1 MKDFI
6 FTLPHVNAILNTTSG
21 LFLIAGFVFI
31 RRRQIAAHR
40 KSMLAAFSA
49 STVFL
54 ISYVLYH
61 SLLAYYLGQ
70 GPTKF
75 TGEGFIRPVYFVILL
90 SHTVLAIAVVPFV
103 LITLFRG
110 LKRQDEKHRRI
121 ARWTFP
127 LWLYVSITGVLVYL
141 FLYHFFPARS

>member
-6 FTLPHVNAILNTTSG
+6 FTLPHVNALLNTTSG
-21 LFLIAGFVFI
+21 VFLIAGFFFI
-31 RRRQIAAHR
+31 RRRRISAHRASMIAA
-40 KSMLAAFSA
+40 FVA

-75 TGEGFIRPVYFVILL
+75 KGEGFIRPVYFTILIT
-90 SHTVLAIAVVPFV
+90 HTILAIAIVPFI
-103 LITLFRG
+103 LITLFRALRG
-110 LKRQDEKHRRI
+110 RFEKHRRI
-121 ARWTFP
+121 ARWTLP
-127 LWLYVSITGVLVYL
+127 VWLYVSVTGVFVYL
-141 FLYHFFPARS
+141 FLYQLYPSR